1 MHSGPVRRPTHEL
14 AFAAAITAA
23 RIEVGRTQADIAEQ
37 ADLPLRVVKQAEQGR
52 RRIALSEAA
61 AIAETLGRSLDEL
74 VELAKSTT
82 FEPLHRGQRRPSRAD
97 RP

>member
-1 MHSGPVRRPTHEL
+1 MPSVPGRRPTYEL

-23 RIEVGRTQADIAEQ
+23 RIEAGRTQADVAEQ
-37 ADLPLRVVKQAEQGR
+37 ANLPLRVVQQAEQGR

-74 VELAKSTT
+74 VKLAKSMR
-82 FEPLHRGQRRPSRAD
+82 FQPLNKGQRRTSRAD